1 MQPKFLLQ
9 HWLWRCTFSNWLVTE
24 LRALHNE
31 RRISLYQEEIDSDFE
46 PSITRVWTRY
56 DRCTSCGVVEI
67 DCLINYGNLLDI
79 IVHHIDLILRS
90 TSHSFWSSFC
100 YCKLARL
107 ANHHLR
113 KEIVCD
119 CFRSD
124 PTSDHFKWRV
134 IPLTVDSRT
143 TGVPCGFIAR
153 VINAPSESRYL
164 Q

>member
-9 HWLWRCTFSNWLVTE
+9 HCHWLWRCTSNWPLVTE

-31 RRISLYQEEIDSDFE
+31 RRISLYQEEFDFDFE

-56 DRCTSCGVVEI
+56 IRSMHQLRCCRDWLSHQLI
-67 DCLINYGNLLDI
+67 DLLDI
-79 IVHHIDLILRS
+79 ISIWFRNPSAIVSDHHS
-90 TSHSFWSSFC
+90 ATASWQ
-100 YCKLARL
+100 RL

-124 PTSDHFKWRV
+124 STSDHFKWRV

-143 TGVPCGFIAR
+143 TGVHVVSLP
-153 VINAPSESRYL
+153 EL
-164 Q
+164 